1 MPSGFLIKPCLIL
14 KEDTEMV
21 TTQALANIFDHFDRT
36 ALHPYAVGFDRIFD
50 QLHDHYA
57 LHQRN
62 TGFPPYNIRKDG
74 DYNFVIELALAGLS
88 QDDLEVEVA
97 EGTLTV
103 RSVEPKHEE
112 DDGGYS
118 ELLHRGISYRKFSR
132 SWTLAD
138 DVVVDAAKMKDG
150 MLTIHLERVVPEE
163 KKPRKITIK

>member
-1 MPSGFLIKPCLIL
+1 
-14 KEDTEMV
+14 MV
-21 TTQALANIFDHFDRT
+21 TTQALTNIFDHFDRNLLT
-36 ALHPYAVGFDRIFD
+36 PYAVGFDRMFD
-50 QLHDHYA
+50 RLHDHYA
-57 LHQRN
+57 LHQTN

-103 RSVEPKHEE
+103 RSVEKKQEE
-112 DDGGYS
+112 GG
-118 ELLHRGISYRKFSR
+118 ELLHRGISYRQFSR

-138 DVVVDAAKMKDG
+138 DVVVNEAKMENG
-150 MLTIHLERVVPEE
+150 MLSVHLERVIPEE